1 MDSSSRPR
9 SASLPT
15 AILATLVAAVMVVA
29 VGACGLGSAQDDPF
43 EHRELPFDWRTG
55 SPEVLED
62 VTCPTMGQ
70 VLEDVLA
77 DHAADLSF
85 SRVRIGGGGCGLS
98 ARVRPREGLSTDE
111 MLSIV
116 HDLQVAFAQNLPAD
130 ENGDELG
137 GAGVLSVTAD
147 IQGVTDVPAALEIA
161 SSDEPT
167 DHEAEARLIDA
178 LRTVDTRGAESVLL
192 AVSASEG
199 YAALT
204 YPDETS
210 LSEGMAAVAS
220 DLPTAMRRVMFYS
233 ETRSWRV
240 HVDLDPE
247 KPSGALPRMV
257 RGIMAAHDPWIPQL
271 ENTFELYMDSSTLTV
286 GGLPGDTKGPSA
298 DASVD
303 ILRAADDCGTT
314 PVVLH
319 VGDETHPTGYV
330 AYTCTDGRLEVND
343 DDVMSSAFTE
353 PVNNPELAAELL
365 EQARR

>member
-9 SASLPT
+9 SVSLPT
-15 AILATLVAAVMVVA
+15 AVLATLVAAVMVVA

-116 HDLQVAFAQNLPAD
+116 HDLQVAFAQNLPA
-130 ENGDELG
+130 EATGPGRSEV
-137 GAGVLSVTAD
+137 ATLSVTAD
-147 IQGVTDVPAALEIA
+147 IQGVTDVPAALEIT

-210 LSEGMAAVAS
+210 LSEGMTAVAS
-220 DLPTAMRRVMFYS
+220 DLPAAMRRVMFYS